1 MILISRHSIWK
12 TGSQRLNFAIFCDL
26 ESDKSLK
33 CRHHSENRKSEP
45 WRKLFIN
52 AHFELNV
59 YFSLFSWIVFSY
71 SEEYWFVMAAFLY
84 ERKKY
89 CICKRVGGLVEQILP
104 NKQKVTGS
112 SLTEADILRGSAFK
126 FQIGQIQHIW
136 MNTIPSCR
144 RAVPCRHAWQKLGG
158 CRSFSFQKNLK
169 RIFKIHKIYYYSNNY
184 NVSTRYMDN
193 FKDFVIWL
201 LRIMS

>member
-1 MILISRHSIWK
+1 MKPQFWKIIKVCEITSSDSKWSFSCIQNCTVFRSFRTWLSKRSDYLCMILISRHSIWK

-89 CICKRVGGLVEQILP
+89 CICKRDGGLVQPCLP
-104 NKQKVTGS
+104 SNQKVPGS
-112 SLTEADILRGSAFK
+112 NLRMCAEYFTSTYFN
-126 FQIGQIQHIW
+126 QSEWIR
-136 MNTIPSCR
+136 SR
-144 RAVPCRHAWQKLGG
+144 RAVVRD
-158 CRSFSFQKNLK
+158 RN
-169 RIFKIHKIYYYSNNY
+169 
-184 NVSTRYMDN
+184 
-193 FKDFVIWL
+193 
-201 LRIMS
+201 